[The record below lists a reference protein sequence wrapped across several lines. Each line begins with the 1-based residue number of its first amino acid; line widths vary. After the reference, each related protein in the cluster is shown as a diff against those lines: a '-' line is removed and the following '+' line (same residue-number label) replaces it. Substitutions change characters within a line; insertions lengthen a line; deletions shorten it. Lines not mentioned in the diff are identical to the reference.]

1 MAPKCRF
8 SQVVEHLSLKVGAQ
22 VILLVN
28 KPILSLANGSR
39 GVVVG
44 LALRDPTQEESAFN
58 AIRPKVRFD
67 TGQETTLTEES
78 FSAGSS
84 SVSITRRQIPLK
96 LGWAL
101 TIHKS
106 QGMTLSRAEVDVSG
120 AFSYGQAYV
129 ALSRV
134 TSTAGLW
141 MRQNLRPQDV
151 SVSSE
156 VLRYHGYD
164 QRSMSTGSSA
174 AAAAAPAA
182 AAAAAAAVT
191 QQPGLTTEQQARIA
205 ANREA
210 ALARRRERIEQQNAA
225 AVASGQMGAV

>member
-174 AAAAAPAA
+174 AAPAAAA

-225 AVASGQMGAV
+225 AVASAQMGAV